1 MVEMW
6 TPKHD
11 IWHGLN
17 NASPQTQGKPD
28 QATVPIQNQLV
39 GIFTDTD
46 FAGCLKK
53 GTPHLIF

>member
-28 QATVPIQNQLV
+28 QATVPIKNQLV

-53 GTPHLIF
+53 GILL